1 MKMQKLIDIIAEY
14 DRLINKRTA
23 KIISLFM
30 EIEGDTMLKK
40 TFTAVITF
48 LYLMP
53 GTVLAHHA
61 PVVTGTS
68 QAGPVLTT
76 SAATLQKGRLA
87 LTLQAS
93 YVNMDDFSDSELR
106 GYAEQ
111 GNDVHT
117 FDYLYS
123 VSAVAAYGF
132 TDDLTLSLR
141 IPYNSINNIR
151 EAHSDEPDEI
161 HQHGDSRGIGDMS
174 VLAHYRFL
182 KMPSRQLESA
192 VIFGIKV
199 PTGKTDDK
207 DIHGERFETEH
218 QPGSGS
224 WDPII
229 GVAVTKRFEKIS
241 LDAALRY
248 TLVTEGSQD
257 TDLGDL
263 MNYDLSVSY
272 HVQGK
277 LPLDLVL
284 EANGEWKQKQKI
296 DGSKDENSG
305 AHVLYLS
312 PGMRVRLNNALSAF
326 ISIGIPVIQD
336 MNGIQSETNFRTL
349 FGISVGL

>member
-1 MKMQKLIDIIAEY
+1 M
-14 DRLINKRTA
+14 
-23 KIISLFM
+23 F
-30 EIEGDTMLKK
+30 KK
-40 TFTAVITF
+40 TFAAMITC
-48 LYLMP
+48 LCLMS

-93 YVNMDDFSDSELR
+93 YVSMDDFSDNELH
-106 GYAEQ
+106 GFAEQ

-123 VSAVAAYGF
+123 ISAVAAYGI

-141 IPYNSINNIR
+141 VPYRSIDNIR

-161 HQHGDSRGIGDMS
+161 HQHGDSDGIGDMT
-174 VLAHYRFL
+174 LMAHYRFL
-182 KMPSRQLESA
+182 KIPARQLEST
-192 VIFGIKV
+192 VIFGIKL
-199 PTGKTDDK
+199 PTGQTDEE

-224 WDPII
+224 WDPMI
-229 GVAVTKRFEKIS
+229 GVAVTKRLERIS
-241 LDAALRY
+241 LDADLRY
-248 TLVTEGSQD
+248 TLATEGSQD

-263 MNYDLSVSY
+263 MNYDLAVSY
-272 HVQGK
+272 HIPGK
-277 LPLDLVL
+277 IMLDLVL
-284 EANGEWKQKQKI
+284 EANGEWKQKEEI

-305 AHVLYLS
+305 GHILYLS
-312 PGMRVRLNNALSAF
+312 PGMRVRLNNSVSAF
-326 ISIGIPVIQD
+326 ISVGIPVIQD
-336 MNGIQSETNFRTL
+336 LNGIQSDTNFRTL
-349 FGISVGL
+349 LGISFVL